1 VLSAGPP
8 CPLLRNGQTLPNNG
22 PALLN
27 DEHKLFSN
35 GQTLYN
41 DGPRQA
47 LALRHLA
54 NPATFSALHHGI
66 YPPKAMAFATRM
78 TQALR
83 HNWRHY
89 LVEAGGI
96 MAFLTFSGLASV
108 LCHHPD
114 SALTQVLGAREWVQR
129 MGVGLVVGGL
139 IAAMAYSPWG
149 KRSGAHFN
157 PAVTLGFWQLRHIGT
172 ADALW
177 YALAQFAGA
186 LVAGVGMYWALA
198 PWFGHPSIHHN
209 TTQPLDG
216 PHGWPLALAAEML
229 ISSIM
234 MLGLLRSMH
243 SARGKKWT
251 GALAGLLLAVFV
263 VVEAPLSGMSL
274 NPARSLGTAVAAGEA
289 PHLWLYFVG
298 PLGAM
303 WATAEAYRRH
313 RQRHPPTEL
322 PPRFPDARA

>member
-1 VLSAGPP
+1 
-8 CPLLRNGQTLPNNG
+8 
-22 PALLN
+22 
-27 DEHKLFSN
+27 
-35 GQTLYN
+35 
-41 DGPRQA
+41 
-47 LALRHLA
+47 
-54 NPATFSALHHGI
+54 
-66 YPPKAMAFATRM
+66 MAFATRM

-83 HNWRHY
+83 QNWRHY

-96 MAFLTFSGLASV
+96 IAFLTFSSLAAV
-108 LCHHPD
+108 VFHHPD
-114 SALTQVLGAREWVQR
+114 SAVARALGPREWVQR
-129 MGVGLVVGGL
+129 IGMGLVVGGL

-157 PAVTLGFWQLRHIGT
+157 PAVTLGFWHLGHIAA

-186 LVAGVGMYWALA
+186 LGAGAVLHWALA

-209 TTQPLDG
+209 TTRPLEG
-216 PHGWPLALAAEML
+216 PHGWAVALGAEVV
-229 ISSIM
+229 ISSM
-234 MLGLLRSMH
+234 LMLGLLWTMH

-274 NPARSLGTAVAAGEA
+274 NPARTLGSAVAAGEA

-313 RQRHPPTEL
+313 RLRRLPTEY
-322 PPRFPDARA
+322 PPQFPDAAA